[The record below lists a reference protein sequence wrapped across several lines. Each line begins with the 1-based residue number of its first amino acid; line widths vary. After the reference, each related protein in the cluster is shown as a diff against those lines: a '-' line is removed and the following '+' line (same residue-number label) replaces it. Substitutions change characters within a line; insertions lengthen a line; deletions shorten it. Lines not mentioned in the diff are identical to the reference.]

1 MAKDLEFFK
10 TLLNGLTNKID
21 SDRTWDKLKDKPF
34 YEEIKTVNEPLSV
47 TWDGNTEG
55 LVRVGEEFFKV
66 SDVVLTDDQIKTS
79 TIFANV
85 GFSLPVIDLWDSM
98 VEAGMVTEDVVAVGE
113 GYAIFVRRPG
123 SEIGPFVFPEAGI
136 YFVKINDEV
145 HISGITTTEPVEQT
159 KVITKKIDPK
169 FLPDGIVSDTGG
181 SDTKYVIIETELD
194 NNTGAWMPYTNT
206 QYADI
211 LSWIE
216 SGTDVMCIWD
226 TNIYTLS
233 HVSPPLSTIAHEDIL
248 HAITFSRSDVWKI
261 NEIVIHYDNWVEV
274 RSKDITIDEEDVQ
287 SMIDES
293 LRNQTPIRPD
303 LLQMDTNSASYVI
316 NNIMEPLLADNS
328 FVATDDGSTVS
339 FEGKTFVYVGD
350 SGCSNLNNVRIDV
363 VRKSGNASVEVVHIR
378 DYSDSKVTGEPFYV
392 VYFSDEYVY
401 TIDNKKWQ
409 IGMNSRGQIFFWSE
423 NDSVKISNVRQI
435 EKWQV
440 KDEHI
445 PTDHINS
452 LIDAKLGVIENGTY

>member
-34 YEEIKTVNEPLSV
+34 YEEIKTVNEPLSI

-85 GFSLPVIDLWDSM
+85 GFSFPVIDLWDAM

-123 SEIGPFVFPEAGI
+123 SVIGPLVFPEVGI
-136 YFVKINDEV
+136 YFAKFNDEV
-145 HISGITTTEPVEQT
+145 HVSGLTTTEPVEQT

-169 FLPDGIVSDTGG
+169 FLPDNIGGGGVKYVNVSDEYDDVNGEWKCTA
-181 SDTKYVIIETELD
+181 DTPYAEIRGWIDSGMDVKCIYDTRIYSLSGAHPNPATIQHGVMMAHVEFSVVDSICAWYIRIYED
-194 NNTGAWMPYTNT
+194 NLVEWY
-206 QYADI
+206 
-211 LSWIE
+211 SE
-216 SGTDVMCIWD
+216 
-226 TNIYTLS
+226 
-233 HVSPPLSTIAHEDIL
+233 
-248 HAITFSRSDVWKI
+248 
-261 NEIVIHYDNWVEV
+261 EIVRTD
-274 RSKDITIDEEDVQ
+274 TVQ

-303 LLQMDTNSASYVI
+303 LLQMDKNSKSYI
-316 NNIMEPLLADNS
+316 SNNIMEPLLADNS

-350 SGCSNLNNVRIDV
+350 SGCSNLDNVRIGV
-363 VRKSGNASVEVVHIR
+363 VRKSGNGSVESVHIR

-452 LIDAKLGVIENGTY
+452 LIDTKLGVIENGTY